1 MSEDVHITTS
11 VSLTPQAKMRL
22 KWIAIIT
29 NSTASSVMER
39 LIDEA
44 WAREKMADS
53 VPEHPKSAK
62 VTETVNEYLDRVA
75 GKWQKM
81 KRGRVPKTPS

>member
-29 NSTASSVMER
+29 YSTASSVMER

-44 WAREKMADS
+44 WEREKMADS
-53 VPEHPKSAK
+53 VPEHPKSAEVK
-62 VTETVNEYLDRVA
+62 ESVNEYLDRVA
-75 GKWQKM
+75 ERWQKM
-81 KRGRVPKTPS
+81 KRGRTPKATS